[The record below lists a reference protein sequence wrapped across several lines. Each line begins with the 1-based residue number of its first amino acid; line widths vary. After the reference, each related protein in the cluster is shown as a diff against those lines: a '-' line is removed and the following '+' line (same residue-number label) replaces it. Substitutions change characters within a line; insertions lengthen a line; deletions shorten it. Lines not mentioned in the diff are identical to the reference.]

1 MVLKTIEFIRV
12 IISPVLSAAL
22 FSNFHM
28 DSYKKYPRANT
39 RRLPSSDIYY
49 FLLRFQTI
57 TLSMISLI
65 LSEIMAAY
73 YNDAHFSRVFYEC
86 VAHERGTTQ

>member
-1 MVLKTIEFIRV
+1 
-12 IISPVLSAAL
+12 
-22 FSNFHM
+22 
-28 DSYKKYPRANT
+28 
-39 RRLPSSDIYY
+39 
-49 FLLRFQTI
+49 
-57 TLSMISLI
+57 MISLI